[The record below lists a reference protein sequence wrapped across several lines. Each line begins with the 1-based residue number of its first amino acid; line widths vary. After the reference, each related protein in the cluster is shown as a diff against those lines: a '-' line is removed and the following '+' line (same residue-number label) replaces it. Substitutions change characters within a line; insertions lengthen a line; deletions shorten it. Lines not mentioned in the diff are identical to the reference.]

1 MITRAPRPQNNF
13 YLLDKAISEDKRL
26 GWAAR
31 GMLVFLLG
39 KPDHW
44 QVSPAALVNE
54 TAEANRSTG
63 RDGVYAALNE
73 LKAVGYLT
81 VVAGRGGDGSFA
93 STDYVIHECPVVS
106 QPHTDFPDTAH
117 APHPGL
123 PDTGLPDTANPTQVS
138 IELKQGLKKK
148 QELIAPVGVSESVW
162 SDFVAHRKAKKAALT
177 NTALEGIQREAAK
190 AGWSMEAALT
200 EVCARGWTGFKASWV
215 AEKTQQTETAYQR
228 SMREKY
234 EVVAPSIA
242 ARNPS
247 AVMQNID
254 PNTYFA
260 ELAKAKTLEIAHA

>member
-31 GMLVFLLG
+31 GLLVFLLG

-148 QELIAPVGVSESVW
+148 QELIAPDGVSESVW
-162 SDFVAHRKAKKAALT
+162 SDFVAHRKGKKAALT
-177 NTALEGIQREAAK
+177 NTALEGIRREAAK

-200 EVCARGWTGFKASWV
+200 EVCSRGWTGFKASWV
-215 AEKTQQTETAYQR
+215 ADKSVQMETFKERDAR
-228 SMREKY
+228 LGREKW
-234 EVVAPSIA
+234 ERMTGEIHPDNNPTKPIRSILDVVDMEI
-242 ARNPS
+242 
-247 AVMQNID
+247 
-254 PNTYFA
+254 
-260 ELAKAKTLEIAHA
+260 KTLEFAQ